1 MANENN
7 EKVFPKKY
15 MNKIKEMPEFKE
27 AVEGGQTD
35 EIKKKIL
42 ESERHLFETENAMA
56 ADEAL
61 QAAKNKAKDFAS
73 SYRETKALET
83 AKLKY
88 CLFILE
94 SRGVQI

>member
-27 AVEGGQTD
+27 AVEGAQTD

-42 ESERHLFETENAMA
+42 ESERHLFETENALM
-56 ADEAL
+56 ADEEL
-61 QAAKNKAKDFAS
+61 QKAKERAKELAS
-73 SYRETKALET
+73 SYRETKGLET

-88 CLFILE
+88 CLYILE
-94 SRGVQI
+94 SRGIAI

>member
-27 AVEGGQTD
+27 AVEGAQTD
-35 EIKKKIL
+35 DIKKKIL
-42 ESERHLFETENAMA
+42 GCERALFETENAMA

-61 QAAKNKAKDFAS
+61 QAAKNKAKEFAS
-73 SYRETKALET
+73 SYRETKSLET

-88 CLFILE
+88 CLYMLE
-94 SRGVQI
+94 SRGIAI